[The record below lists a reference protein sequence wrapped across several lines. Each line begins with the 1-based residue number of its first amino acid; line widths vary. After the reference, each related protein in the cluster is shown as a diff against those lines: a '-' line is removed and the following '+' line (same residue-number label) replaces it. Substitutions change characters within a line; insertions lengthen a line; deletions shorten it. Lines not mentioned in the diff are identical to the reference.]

1 MATSTINTPIKS
13 TTVTGRTG
21 VYHGELVSTIP
32 STNTVIGVNYV
43 EDINS
48 LIIPYTVNGYWAFAF
63 RAMTD
68 FSKLNNKNI
77 SMTVY
82 YI

>member
-1 MATSTINTPIKS
+1 MAISTINTPIKS

-21 VYHGELVSTIP
+21 ANHGELISTIP

-43 EDINS
+43 QDINA
-48 LIIPYTVNGYWAFAF
+48 LIIPYTVNGYWGFAF

-68 FSKLNNKNI
+68 FSKQNNKNV